1 MQRYIREHAELLGYD
16 LTNDARGRWQT
27 TNGCTYLAAGVGQAI
42 RGFRADLILI
52 DDPIRSPRRRR
63 ERDRAQFAVGI
74 RPQPICCP
82 A

>member
-16 LTNDARGRWQT
+16 LATDARGRWIT

-63 ERDRAQFAVGI
+63 ERGRAQ
-74 RPQPICCP
+74 QPLGVR
-82 A
+82 AR

>member
-1 MQRYIREHAELLGYD
+1 MQRYIREHSATARLRPA
-16 LTNDARGRWQT
+16 NDARGRWQT

-52 DDPIRSPRRRR
+52 DDPIRS
-63 ERDRAQFAVGI
+63 RAEGESEVARNSLWEFVHA
-74 RPQPICCP
+74 ICCR